1 MERGGKRGREL
12 VKRTNL
18 IPFPPLSEGGG
29 GGGIHGHRGRSAAA
43 IKKGKHLDPFLPP
56 HPHPVFATATN
67 QQKKKKKKKTRGGK
81 VRHPTSSLPHFR
93 RLRLTPD
100 KKISTARGDGEK

>member
-1 MERGGKRGREL
+1 MDRGRGKRGREL

-18 IPFPPLSEGGG
+18 IPLPPFSEGRG

-56 HPHPVFATATN
+56 HPHPLFATATN
-67 QQKKKKKKKTRGGK
+67 QQKKKKKTRGGK

-93 RLRLTPD
+93 RLRLAPG
-100 KKISTARGDGEK
+100 KKISAARGDGEK